1 MADIFTDE
9 AEDFAEDALFSD
21 ADQEPADISDAVPEI
36 RDQSEVPVQSEQD
49 AVEPEAGDS
58 GDLPA
63 TSNEETDEG
72 VETVP
77 ASDTVEQIDYT
88 ELLQQQNEYLES
100 LVMETREMNY
110 KLDDLSHAM
119 PIMACMLGFVAGV
132 LLVQIFSSYLRV

>member
-9 AEDFAEDALFSD
+9 AEDITEDALFSD
-21 ADQEPADISDAVPEI
+21 ADQEPAETSDTVPEI
-36 RDQSEVPVQSEQD
+36 RDQSEVPIQSEQS
-49 AVEPEAGDS
+49 AVDHEAGDS

-72 VETVP
+72 VETVS

>member
-9 AEDFAEDALFSD
+9 AEDITEDALFSD
-21 ADQEPADISDAVPEI
+21 ADQEPADTSDTVPEI
-36 RDQSEVPVQSEQD
+36 RDQSEVPVQSEQSTVD
-49 AVEPEAGDS
+49 HEAGDS
-58 GDLPA
+58 GDLSA
-63 TSNEETDEG
+63 TPNEETDEG

-100 LVMETREMNY
+100 LVMETREMNQ

-119 PIMACMLGFVAGV
+119 PIMSCMLGFVAGV

>member
-9 AEDFAEDALFSD
+9 AEDFTENALFSD
-21 ADQEPADISDAVPEI
+21 AGQELADTSDTVPEV
-36 RDQSEVPVQSEQD
+36 RDQPEVPVQSEQSTVD
-49 AVEPEAGDS
+49 HEAGDS
-58 GDLPA
+58 GDLSA
-63 TSNEETDEG
+63 TSNEEADEG
-72 VETVP
+72 VEAVS

-88 ELLQQQNEYLES
+88 ELLQQQNEHLES

-119 PIMACMLGFVAGV
+119 PIIACMLGFVAGV

>member
-9 AEDFAEDALFSD
+9 AEDITEDALFSD
-21 ADQEPADISDAVPEI
+21 ADQEPAETSDTVPEI
-36 RDQSEVPVQSEQD
+36 RDQSEVPIQSEQS
-49 AVEPEAGDS
+49 AVDHEAGDS

-72 VETVP
+72 VETVS

-119 PIMACMLGFVAGV
+119 PIIACMLGFVAGV

>member
-21 ADQEPADISDAVPEI
+21 ADQESADISDAVPEI

-49 AVEPEAGDS
+49 AVDHEAGDS

-88 ELLQQQNEYLES
+88 ELLQLQNQHLES
-100 LVMETREMNY
+100 LVMETKEMNER
-110 KLDDLSHAM
+110 LTDFNHAM
-119 PIMACMLGFVAGV
+119 PVMVCMLGFVAGV

>member
-9 AEDFAEDALFSD
+9 AEDITEDALFSD
-21 ADQEPADISDAVPEI
+21 ADQEPAETSDTVPEI
-36 RDQSEVPVQSEQD
+36 RDQSEVPIQSEQS
-49 AVEPEAGDS
+49 AVDHEAGDS

-72 VETVP
+72 VETVS

-88 ELLQQQNEYLES
+88 ELLQQQNEHLES

-119 PIMACMLGFVAGV
+119 PIIACMLGFVAGV

>member
-9 AEDFAEDALFSD
+9 AADITEDALFSD
-21 ADQEPADISDAVPEI
+21 ADQEPADISDEVPEI

-49 AVEPEAGDS
+49 TVEHEAGDS
-58 GDLPA
+58 GGLSV
-63 TSNEETDEG
+63 TSNEEAAER

-88 ELLQQQNEYLES
+88 ELLQQQNEHLES
-100 LVMETREMNY
+100 MVMETREMNQ

>member
-9 AEDFAEDALFSD
+9 AEDITEDALFSD
-21 ADQEPADISDAVPEI
+21 ADQEPAETSDTVPEI
-36 RDQSEVPVQSEQD
+36 RDQSEVPIQSEQS
-49 AVEPEAGDS
+49 AVDHEAGDS

-72 VETVP
+72 VETVS

-88 ELLQQQNEYLES
+88 ELLQQQNEYLEF

-119 PIMACMLGFVAGV
+119 PIIACMLGFVAGV

>member
-9 AEDFAEDALFSD
+9 AEDITEDALFSD
-21 ADQEPADISDAVPEI
+21 ADQEPADTSDTVPEI
-36 RDQSEVPVQSEQD
+36 RDQSEVPVQSEQSTVD
-49 AVEPEAGDS
+49 QEAGDS
-58 GDLPA
+58 GDLSA
-63 TSNEETDEG
+63 TPNEETDEG

-88 ELLQQQNEYLES
+88 ELLQQQNEHLES
-100 LVMETREMNY
+100 LVMETREMNQ

-119 PIMACMLGFVAGV
+119 PIMSCMLGFVAGV

>member
-58 GDLPA
+58 GDLSA
-63 TSNEETDEG
+63 TSSEEADEG

-77 ASDTVEQIDYT
+77 ASDTVGQIDY
-88 ELLQQQNEYLES
+88 LES
-100 LVMETREMNY
+100 WQVVQSLEHSKRSY
-110 KLDDLSHAM
+110 CLSVSFYCHQ
-119 PIMACMLGFVAGV
+119 LW
-132 LLVQIFSSYLRV
+132 QIRLRVLIGGIQKMEMRH

>member
-58 GDLPA
+58 G
-63 TSNEETDEG
+63 EG

-77 ASDTVEQIDYT
+77 ASDTVGQIDYT
-88 ELLQQQNEYLES
+88 ELLQQQNEHLES

>member
-21 ADQEPADISDAVPEI
+21 ADQESADISDAVPEI

-49 AVEPEAGDS
+49 AVDHEAGDS

-77 ASDTVEQIDYT
+77 ASDTVGQIDYT
-88 ELLQQQNEYLES
+88 ELLQQQNEHLES

-110 KLDDLSHAM
+110 KLDDLSNAIH
-119 PIMACMLGFVAGV
+119 ILDCILGFAAGV
-132 LLVQIFSSYLRV
+132 MLVPIFRYYTRV

>member
-9 AEDFAEDALFSD
+9 AEDITEDALFSD
-21 ADQEPADISDAVPEI
+21 ADQEPAETSDTVPEI
-36 RDQSEVPVQSEQD
+36 RDQSEVPIQSEQS
-49 AVEPEAGDS
+49 AVDHEAGDS

-72 VETVP
+72 VETVS

-119 PIMACMLGFVAGV
+119 PIMSCMLGFVAGV

>member
-21 ADQEPADISDAVPEI
+21 ADQDFSSEVEPVPETPE
-36 RDQSEVPVQSEQD
+36 QPEVPVQSEQN
-49 AVEPEAGDS
+49 AVDHEAGDS

-77 ASDTVEQIDYT
+77 ASDTVEQINYT
-88 ELLQQQNEYLES
+88 ELLQQQNEHLES